1 MSEEQLDFTL
11 VRFVAKVRK
20 EGGQEYPE
28 KTLYEMLSGIQ
39 MYLHAQFRR
48 DFFYFYFYYFFNYKY
63 FIYQTKVR
71 YNTYLQY
78 NCALR

>member
-1 MSEEQLDFTL
+1 MEENKIISYRNPNDLNEL
-11 VRFVAKVRK
+11 I
-20 EGGQEYPE
+20 Y
-28 KTLYEMLSGIQ
+28 
-39 MYLHAQFRR
+39 
-48 DFFYFYFYYFFNYKY
+48 FFFSDQAFGNKIYIYIYIYIYFNYKY